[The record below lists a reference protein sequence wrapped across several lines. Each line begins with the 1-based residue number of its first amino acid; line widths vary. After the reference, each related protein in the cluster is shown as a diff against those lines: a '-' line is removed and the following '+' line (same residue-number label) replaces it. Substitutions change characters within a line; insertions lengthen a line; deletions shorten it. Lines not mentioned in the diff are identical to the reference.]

1 MKKKTRDEENK
12 KEKNMKKRTV
22 EEPFWTPDSIAWE
35 ASSRRRWHERQEP
48 KFMIQSYRAEARENS
63 TSTEE
68 KTKAYATQMENKKS
82 AEVGGGRKK
91 NDKK

>member
-22 EEPFWTPDSIAWE
+22 EEPFWTPE
-35 ASSRRRWHERQEP
+35 YSSRRRWHERQEP